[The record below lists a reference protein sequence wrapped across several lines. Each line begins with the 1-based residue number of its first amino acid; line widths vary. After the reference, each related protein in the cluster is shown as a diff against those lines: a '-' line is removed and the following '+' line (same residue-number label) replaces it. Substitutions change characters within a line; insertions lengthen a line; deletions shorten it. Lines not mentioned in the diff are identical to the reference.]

1 MTAYKRAEG
10 AEMAFNKYGYINAY
24 VKQKYDRI
32 SLILPKGHKE
42 ILKQAA
48 AAAGRSASEYVL
60 MLIDAEA
67 QRHTPS
73 RSDAQKYELLQ
84 KWQVPRRYF
93 DMIESVTV
101 TTDERRQQA
110 AAAGQRVACCEYR
123 IILKEGYINDIAGR
137 QIITTKTK
145 EIRRIIPH
153 THAV

>member
-24 VKQKYDRI
+24 VKEKYDRI

-48 AAAGRSASEYVL
+48 AAAGMSASEYVL

-67 QRHTPS
+67 QRQTVS
-73 RSDAQKYELLQ
+73 RSDAEKIALLE

-93 DMIESVTV
+93 AMIDRVTI

-110 AAAGQRVACCEYR
+110 AAAGQRVACCEYA
-123 IILKEGYINDIAGR
+123 IYLKAGYINDLTGA